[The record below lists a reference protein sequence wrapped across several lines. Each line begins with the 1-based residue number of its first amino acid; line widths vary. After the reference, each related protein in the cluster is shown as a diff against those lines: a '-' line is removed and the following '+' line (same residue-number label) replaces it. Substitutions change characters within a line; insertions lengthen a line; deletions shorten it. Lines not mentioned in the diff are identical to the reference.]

1 MVKVQI
7 RRENWDLEK
16 TFPNTKEKL
25 KRESTTMKG
34 KPVRFGEA
42 AAPRAEMPGVTPAL
56 VYVSELG

>member
-1 MVKVQI
+1 MGLG
-7 RRENWDLEK
+7 ENFSK
-16 TFPNTKEKL
+16 HKGKI

>member
-1 MVKVQI
+1 
-7 RRENWDLEK
+7 
-16 TFPNTKEKL
+16 
-25 KRESTTMKG
+25 MKG